1 MAKIHDEINSMIQEM
16 GCVTEEK
23 VACSEE
29 EIKLYEGKNKDEL
42 PSYVSVI
49 DGKYVKLITKYPT
62 PEELEKFCM
71 LRQTRA
77 LDVIKKCVA
86 FFTVV
91 AVVGLAIGLIWG
103 LYLWAHMMDSY
114 GGMILGIGIIVLI
127 SGIITTFLLRTE
139 KKTDK

>member
-16 GCVTEEK
+16 GCVTEER

-42 PSYVSVI
+42 PSYVGVI
-49 DGKYVKLITKYPT
+49 DGKYVKLIRKYPT

-71 LRQTRA
+71 LRQTKA

-86 FFTVV
+86 FLAGVT
-91 AVVGLAIGLIWG
+91 AVGLAIGLIWG
-103 LYLWAHMMDSY
+103 LYLLGPISE
-114 GGMILGIGIIVLI
+114 GMVLGAGAIILIAGIL
-127 SGIITTFLLRTE
+127 TAYLLREE
-139 KKTDK
+139 KKDRLNK